1 MRGNVQVRSSVK
13 MLRIFGIDIGFHY
26 TWLIAAFLITWSLAA
41 GYFPQ
46 VNPGGSPAQNWGL
59 GLTASLLLFA
69 SVIMHELG
77 HSLIAIS
84 RNLPV
89 KSITLFIFGGAA
101 HLEREVERPTD
112 EVAITV
118 AGPAVSLALAA
129 LFHLMTFVVQGSD
142 TTVAL
147 FTWVRMVNL
156 YLGLFNLLPG
166 LPLDGGRLLRAF
178 LWWRWGSFVRA
189 THVASLVGRGIAYL
203 FIGGGFFM
211 FLTGIPGNGIWL
223 VFLGWFLASSAD
235 SAYQSANL
243 ESMLRN
249 VPVHTLASRAVV
261 VDPAATIRQLVD
273 DYVLGQNSRAV
284 LVMRA
289 EELLGII
296 TLTDVKRAPRESWEL
311 ERVAEWMTPVP
322 LKTIQTMED
331 VSKLLRLMSADDLN
345 SVPVME
351 GNRVMGMV
359 GRPEV
364 IRYLQTRQELG
375 R

>member
-1 MRGNVQVRSSVK
+1 MRSSVK

-26 TWLIAAFLITWSLAA
+26 TWLIAVFLITWSLAA

-46 VNPGGSPAQNWGL
+46 VNPGGSPAQNWSL
-59 GLTASLLLFA
+59 GLTASMLLFA

-142 TTVAL
+142 TAVAL

-166 LPLDGGRLLRAF
+166 MPLDGGRLLRAF
-178 LWWRWGSFVRA
+178 LWWRSGSFVRA

-211 FLTGIPGNGIWL
+211 LLMGVPGNGIWL

-243 ESMLRN
+243 NSILRN
-249 VPVHTLASRAVV
+249 VPVHTLTSRAVV
-261 VDPAATIRQLVD
+261 VDPAATIQQLVD

-322 LKTIQTMED
+322 LKTIQTKED
-331 VSKLLRLMSADDLN
+331 VSELLRLMSADDLN